1 MITGDQYLELLSKTR
16 TNQANYQKIGNC
28 EILSHDNLEAT
39 FEQMQNALAKNNP
52 DKPREFFKGSS
63 CPVFKVCTSKGIWI
77 KTKTGYKINAKLS
90 KSQIMQARKIC
101 EEL

>member
-1 MITGDQYLELLSKTR
+1 LITGGQYLEILRKTR

-52 DKPREFFKGSS
+52 DKPREFFIGSS
-63 CPVFKVCTSKGIWI
+63 CPVFKVCTSKGIWL

-90 KSQIMQARKIC
+90 ENQIMQARKIC
-101 EEL
+101 ERL